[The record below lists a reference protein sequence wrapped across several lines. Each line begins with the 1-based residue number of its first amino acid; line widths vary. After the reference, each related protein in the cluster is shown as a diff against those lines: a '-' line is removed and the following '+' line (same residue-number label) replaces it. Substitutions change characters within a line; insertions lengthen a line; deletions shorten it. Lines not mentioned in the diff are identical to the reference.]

1 MGKIPWRRKWQPI
14 AVFLPGE
21 SHGQRSLA
29 GDSPWRRKT
38 IKNSFSPIFPSPPLH
53 RTLPPHLSPSLS
65 PSPFR
70 ASATPTQPRLAC
82 VRSLFLSEPIS
93 TPTPSLILPS
103 CHGKCWP
110 CLDYGTVTSS
120 KVLLLL
126 LGDATPPPAF
136 SLHTRGA
143 QPGGSTG
150 SASPARLGSWASC
163 ATRPGITLSWAN
175 WGGGPPVWAVRPQAE
190 GLPAQPRAWPPLLSP
205 EPVAF

>member
-1 MGKIPWRRKWQPI
+1 MDRGAWR
-14 AVFLPGE
+14 ATV
-21 SHGQRSLA
+21 HGVEKQL
-29 GDSPWRRKT
+29 KT
-38 IKNSFSPIFPSPPLH
+38 HFHPSFSLLPFTEPF
-53 RTLPPHLSPSLS
+53 PPHLSPSLS

-163 ATRPGITLSWAN
+163 ATRPVITLSWAN